1 MKHPNDY
8 PPLRHF
14 KHSLHMIR
22 RNHLVY
28 IKLSVTILI
37 SFSLLFGF
45 LLFTDSRLYNQYKEI
60 FAQPS
65 ELVLS
70 NIYEKP
76 AAYKALLSQIKNNI
90 PNADCYGYITTNGVC
105 DYENGR
111 INVRSVFLPSG
122 DIPVY
127 TWEQLDY
134 EENGAIY
141 SVAPIKL
148 LGEKQNFNLKENEVI
163 INESWYH
170 ALINGGGSE
179 PIRIRVHFDWQE
191 EDSVW
196 ELEVVG
202 IYKDTLQEGVDI
214 DEAGFVNGFG
224 GMYLSESLFSD
235 MEIGNP
241 DLATEYSVWVN
252 TSEPESVLAYATA
265 LGFSSYGVSE
275 AQREANTVLKV
286 EKRNKAYIAAVIFV
300 LLSINLY
307 SSFSNALKDR
317 CYEIGVKRALGA
329 SKGDIVRQFLYES
342 LCVMLFDTLIS
353 VILVFDL
360 IIGYKAYQ
368 TFVIGKEWTIFIS
381 SYSISS
387 FLVCSLSLSV
397 VFSLLFA
404 FKSTQV
410 EIISNLR
417 EE

>member
-1 MKHPNDY
+1 MKHLNGY
-8 PPLRHF
+8 PPFRHF
-14 KHSLHMIR
+14 KHSLYMIR
-22 RNHLVY
+22 RNQLVY
-28 IKLSVTILI
+28 IKLSITILI
-37 SFSLLFGF
+37 SFSLLYGF

-105 DYENGR
+105 EYENGR

-134 EENGAIY
+134 EESGAIY
-141 SVAPIKL
+141 SVAPIEL
-148 LGEKQNFNLKENEVI
+148 LGEKQDFNLKENEVI
-163 INESWYH
+163 INESWYQ
-170 ALINGGGSE
+170 ALVNGRGSE
-179 PIRIRVHFDWQE
+179 PIRIRVNFDWQE
-191 EDSVW
+191 EDSEW
-196 ELEVVG
+196 ELKVVG
-202 IYKDTLQEGVDI
+202 MYKDTLQEGVGI
-214 DEAGFVNGFG
+214 DETGFVNGFG
-224 GMYLSESLFSD
+224 GMYISAALFSGLD
-235 MEIGNP
+235 IGRA

-252 TSEPESVLAYATA
+252 TSEHESVLAYASA

-275 AQREANTVLKV
+275 AQREANAVLKV
-286 EKRNKAYIAAVIFV
+286 EKANKAYVAAVIFV

-342 LCVMLFDTLIS
+342 LCVMLFDTL
-353 VILVFDL
+353 VAVMLVFDL
-360 IIGYKAYQ
+360 VIGYKAFQ
-368 TFVIGKEWTIFIS
+368 IFVIGKEWTIFIS
-381 SYSISS
+381 PYSIITFS
-387 FLVCSLSLSV
+387 VCSLSLSV